1 MKKKI
6 KIKYLESESAELKEQ
21 LRQKQA
27 LIDQLFD
34 EQERAEKKMQF
45 LLGEEH
51 AYEVVHTGR
60 IC

>member
-6 KIKYLESESAELKEQ
+6 KIKYLESENADLKEQ
-21 LRQKQA
+21 LKQNQT
-27 LIDQLFD
+27 LINQLFD
-34 EQERAEKKMQF
+34 EQEEMEKKIQF